1 MWIDIK
7 ECSRLFSYLK
17 SSCALAMFSKSEL
30 KARMSISPQ
39 DNLLLD
45 LEVKFEIKIWN
56 FVRRDRATL
65 TDAS

>member
-1 MWIDIK
+1 
-7 ECSRLFSYLK
+7 
-17 SSCALAMFSKSEL
+17 MFSKSEL